1 MGHLSEDDKNRA
13 YALLLETIEVMLDA
27 QESPVPL
34 PKPAADAAAAALAL
48 PAASKNSLDLLDE
61 LLAGEIDDQGFQG
74 IENSNQ
80 AATIAAALWR
90 TADIKTDKLPFNIT
104 SKSPPGCDILT
115 WWREKASAFPLVAMV
130 AKEVL
135 SVQPPLPL
143 VKSERLFSTAR
154 RISSGDR
161 ATISPT
167 MLEATVRIHNNQRR
181 KAKAATSFIRV

>member
-135 SVQPPLPL
+135 SVPATSAP
-143 VKSERLFSTAR
+143 SERLFSTAR